1 MNIRTVSDRIK
12 RIFNKVAG
20 PTASFIVKLLRNSVL
35 ILLLVIFA
43 SIIYNFRN
51 TESST
56 VTALMAQ
63 ASLSKEYKGVF
74 IRDERPVTYSGGGA
88 LSYDVADGGRLGCGS
103 TIAKVYPSDEQISIN
118 RELENLRADLAI
130 LEKIQNPGTIESAQ
144 PSTLS
149 ESINESYRR
158 LIYSRDM
165 RDYENLKKYADTLD
179 IHLSTY
185 QIITNEVEN
194 FNQEIS
200 DINTKIAELQARTQQ
215 PAEIIKSDRSA
226 YFVSYCD
233 GYENRLTADV
243 LSTIT
248 AEQVNSITDA
258 RENDP
263 TIVGKL
269 VNGYGWHL
277 AVVADN
283 SKKQYE
289 IGDSLQLRFEVSA
302 DLYDAVITDIH
313 GEPSQ
318 SVIILSCDSIN
329 YDLVQHRA
337 ANVELVKGEYEG
349 LKVPREAIRFSE
361 ITETVTNEDG
371 TESEK
376 TVSCKGVYVIKG
388 EQQVFKKIDVVYE
401 GGDYVLSAVHTGD
414 GDYLTLYDDIITEG
428 E

>member
-1 MNIRTVSDRIK
+1 MNIRTVSDGIK
-12 RIFNKVAG
+12 RFFRKFAD
-20 PTASFIVKLLRNSVL
+20 PTANFIVKLLRNAVL

-51 TESST
+51 KESST

-74 IRDERPVTYSGGGA
+74 IRDEQPVVYSGIGA
-88 LSYDVADGGRLGCGS
+88 LSYDVADGGRLGNGS

-118 RELENLRADLAI
+118 RELEGLRSDLAI

-149 ESINESYRR
+149 ENINESYRS

-165 RDYENLKKYADTLD
+165 KDYSNLKKYADTLD
-179 IHLSTY
+179 VQLSTY
-185 QIITNEVEN
+185 QIITNEVED

-200 DINTKIAELQARTQQ
+200 DINAKIAALEAGSQK
-215 PAEIIKSDRSA
+215 PVEIIKSDRSA

-233 GYENRLTADV
+233 GYENRLTDAV

-248 AEQVNSITDA
+248 AEQINSITDA
-258 RENDP
+258 RADDP

-289 IGDSLQLRFEVSA
+289 IGDRLQLRFEASA
-302 DLYDAVITDIH
+302 DLYDAEITDIH
-313 GEPSQ
+313 GEASK

-337 ANVELVKGEYEG
+337 ANVELVRGEYEG
-349 LKVPREAIRFSE
+349 LKVPREAIRFSQ
-361 ITETVTNEDG
+361 ITETVADENG
-371 TESEK
+371 NKSEK

-401 GGDYVLSAVHTGD
+401 GGDYVLSAVHSGD
-414 GDYLTLYDDIITEG
+414 GSYLTLYDDIITEG